1 MAKPK
6 VDVVPPAAPA
16 APATPAAPVAPAAP
30 AEPAEPVLDNNK
42 TALDE
47 MLALTDGDEVKEPT
61 PLIVEEPEPELAPEP
76 TPTPATPVEPVETPL
91 EKAIREGSELRAL
104 LNEMAAKGVGSA
116 VASGSPAA
124 PPVAVA
130 VPGVPAAPAV
140 PGSSPSAPLPLP
152 FDTVAALREAIK
164 TDKEFF
170 TKEEIDQ
177 LIDNPALI
185 QVALNKVRRD
195 AIESV
200 LGTLPQIAGNI
211 VQQQF
216 DAYRAS
222 QDFYEANEDLSPYRE
237 FVKTTYMTVQ
247 AQNKELPLEKILAE
261 TAAQARKSLR
271 LPTPVKN
278 VVRQP
283 VAQPKFVGRKAA
295 GSRTPADSQKTEKSE
310 QDFMAGLLN
319 N

>member
-1 MAKPK
+1 M
-6 VDVVPPAAPA
+6 
-16 APATPAAPVAPAAP
+16 
-30 AEPAEPVLDNNK
+30 
-42 TALDE
+42 
-47 MLALTDGDEVKEPT
+47 
-61 PLIVEEPEPELAPEP
+61 
-76 TPTPATPVEPVETPL
+76 
-91 EKAIREGSELRAL
+91 
-104 LNEMAAKGVGSA
+104 
-116 VASGSPAA
+116 
-124 PPVAVA
+124 A

-185 QVALNKVRRD
+185 QIALNKVRRD

-283 VAQPKFVGRKAA
+283 VAQPKFAGRKAA
-295 GSRTPADSQKTEKSE
+295 GSRAPADSQKTEKSQ
-310 QDFMAGLLN
+310 QDFMAGLLDN
-319 N
+319 